1 MLGIISILV
10 LFVGFGGWG
19 VLSRISGAVV
29 ASGQVE
35 LQSSRQVVQH
45 LDGGIVDEILVTEG
59 ATVGAGEALIR
70 LDGALLETELAIV
83 ESQYFELLAR
93 RGRLEAERA
102 DATEITFPPDLLA
115 AAETD
120 PEVEALRDGQQSL
133 FRARTDTITQS
144 LDQLT
149 KQSEQVA
156 AQINGLDAQEVALT
170 RQRELLEQEL
180 VDQRSLL
187 QKGLAQAPR
196 VLALEREAARLD
208 GQIGEIDATRAQAET
223 RRTEIGIES
232 LRLTA
237 ARRETA
243 ETELRDQGY
252 RELELAERRRGLTE
266 QIARL
271 EIRAPV
277 SGVVHELQVRTPR
290 SVIRPAEPLM
300 YLVPQDR
307 PLVIGAR
314 VSPIN
319 IDEVHPGQQV
329 KLVFSAFSSRT
340 TPEIDGEVSRVS
352 PDAVMDEATRMSY
365 YRAEVTIPP
374 DELSKLGSLS
384 LIPGMPVEVFIQTGE
399 RSPIS
404 YLVKPL
410 TDYFNRAFRE
420 G

>member
-19 VLSRISGAVV
+19 VMSRISGAVV

-59 ATVGAGEALIR
+59 KSVDAGEALIR

-102 DATEITFPPDLLA
+102 DATEIAFPPDLIA

-120 PEVEALRDGQQSL
+120 AEVEALRDGQQSL

-156 AQINGLDAQEVALT
+156 AQIDGLDAQEAALT

-187 QKGLAQAPR
+187 EKGLAQAPR

-252 RELELAERRRGLTE
+252 RELELAERRRSLTE

-314 VSPIN
+314 ISPIN

-352 PDAVMDEATRMSY
+352 PDAVVDEATRMSY

-374 DELSKLGSLS
+374 DEMSKLGSLS

-410 TDYFNRAFRE
+410 SDYFNRAFRE

>member
-10 LFVGFGGWG
+10 LFAGFGGWAA
-19 VLSRISGAVV
+19 LSRISGAVV

-35 LQSSRQVVQH
+35 VQSSRQVVQH
-45 LDGGIVDEILVTEG
+45 LDGGIVDEILVTDGE
-59 ATVGAGEALIR
+59 TVAAGDPLIR

-83 ESQYFELLAR
+83 EGQYFELLAR

-102 DATEITFPPDLLA
+102 DATEISFPADLITA
-115 AAETD
+115 ADTS
-120 PEVEALRDGQQSL
+120 PEVQALKEGQQSL
-133 FRARTDTITQS
+133 FHARTDTITQS

-156 AQINGLDAQEVALT
+156 AQIDGLDAQEAALT

-208 GQIGEIDATRAQAET
+208 GQIGEIDANRAQAET

-232 LRLTA
+232 LRITA

-277 SGVVHELQVRTPR
+277 SGVIHELQVRTPR

-307 PLVIGAR
+307 PLIIGAR
-314 VSPIN
+314 VAPIN
-319 IDEVHPGQQV
+319 VDEVHPGQQV

-340 TPEIDGEVSRVS
+340 TPEIDGKIIRVS
-352 PDAVMDEATRMSY
+352 PDAMMDEVTRMPY

-374 DELSKLGSLS
+374 GEMTKLGSLA

-410 TDYFNRAFRE
+410 ADYFNRAFRE
-420 G
+420 N